1 MLRSG
6 VEKAKKN
13 VDVYEKACLKII
25 NFKCRKNEGRI
36 SGKVSIL
43 NNILRTFL
51 QSRHTRI
58 LSVFI
63 LKFEAFW

>member
-1 MLRSG
+1 MLRSV
-6 VEKAKKN
+6 VENAKKN
-13 VDVYEKACLKII
+13 VDVYEKDCLKII
-25 NFKCRKNEGRI
+25 NFRCRKNEGRI

-51 QSRHTRI
+51 QSRHPRI

-63 LKFEAFW
+63 FKFVAFW